1 MTGDPLA
8 IPDFLRVFNIRKDV
22 LDEVIEVVSNAGNE
36 ELAQKLKSISA
47 PPTRLRI
54 KTELPVIKWP
64 SAIDW
69 AGGTAPMLAPDDI
82 AYLNVDADNRT
93 ITIELTDPQAK
104 KIRLTRKLK
113 EDTVIRICQLIDD
126 GHNTFAR
133 LKKASGVDDRVLKS
147 AIRHGLVHDVGDL
160 RLTKISAKVYGSRK
174 R

>member
-22 LDEVIEVVSNAGNE
+22 LDEAIKVVGKTGDE
-36 ELAQKLKSISA
+36 ELTQKLRDILTPSRFRE
-47 PPTRLRI
+47 T
-54 KTELPVIKWP
+54 KTEPQ
-64 SAIDW
+64 
-69 AGGTAPMLAPDDI
+69 GDDN
-82 AYLNVDADNRT
+82 YTSPTN
-93 ITIELTDPQAK
+93 K

-113 EDTVIRICQLIDD
+113 EDTTIRICQLIDD

-147 AIRHGLVHDVGDL
+147 AIRHGLAHDIGNL
-160 RLTKISAKVYGSRK
+160 RLTKISAKVYGIRK

>member
-1 MTGDPLA
+1 MTEDPLA

-22 LDEVIEVVSNAGNE
+22 LDEAIEVVSNAGNE
-36 ELAQKLKSISA
+36 ELTQKLKSISA

-54 KTELPVIKWP
+54 KTKLP
-64 SAIDW
+64 
-69 AGGTAPMLAPDDI
+69 LFAPDDI

-93 ITIELTDPQAK
+93 ITIELPDPQAK

-113 EDTVIRICQLIDD
+113 EDTIIRICQLIDD

-147 AIRHGLVHDVGDL
+147 AIRHGLAHDVGNL
-160 RLTKISAKVYGSRK
+160 RLTKITAKVYGIHK

>member
-1 MTGDPLA
+1 MTEDSLA
-8 IPDFLRVFNIRKDV
+8 IPDFLRVFNIRKNI
-22 LDEVIEVVSNAGNE
+22 LDEAIEVVSNAGNE
-36 ELAQKLKSISA
+36 ELAQKLKNISG
-47 PPTRLRI
+47 PPTRFRI
-54 KTELPVIKWP
+54 KTKLP
-64 SAIDW
+64 
-69 AGGTAPMLAPDDI
+69 LFAPDDI
-82 AYLNVDADNRT
+82 SYLNVDADNRT

-147 AIRHGLVHDVGDL
+147 AIRHGLAHDVGNL
-160 RLTKISAKVYGSRK
+160 RLTKITAKVYGIHK

>member
-1 MTGDPLA
+1 MTEDPLA

-22 LDEVIEVVSNAGNE
+22 LDEAIEVVSNAGNE
-36 ELAQKLKSISA
+36 ELAQKLRNISTPPRFMSIGIIVNDA
-47 PPTRLRI
+47 
-54 KTELPVIKWP
+54 V
-64 SAIDW
+64 
-69 AGGTAPMLAPDDI
+69 DDI
-82 AYLNVDADNRT
+82 PTN
-93 ITIELTDPQAK
+93 K

>member
-69 AGGTAPMLAPDDI
+69 AGGEYDGEWSGI
-82 AYLNVDADNRT
+82 GVDADNRT

-133 LKKASGVDDRVLKS
+133 LKKASGADDRVLKS
-147 AIRHGLVHDVGDL
+147 AIRYGLAHDVGDL
-160 RLTKISAKVYGSRK
+160 RLTKISAKVYGIRK

>member
-1 MTGDPLA
+1 MTEDSLA
-8 IPDFLRVFNIRKDV
+8 IPDFLRVFNIRKNI
-22 LDEVIEVVSNAGNE
+22 LDEAIEVVSNAGNE
-36 ELAQKLKSISA
+36 ELAQKLKNISG
-47 PPTRLRI
+47 PPTRFRI
-54 KTELPVIKWP
+54 KTKLP
-64 SAIDW
+64 
-69 AGGTAPMLAPDDI
+69 LFAPDDI

-93 ITIELTDPQAK
+93 ITIELPDPQAK

-147 AIRHGLVHDVGDL
+147 AIRYGLAHDVGDL
-160 RLTKISAKVYGSRK
+160 RLTKISAKVYGICR

>member
-1 MTGDPLA
+1 MTEDSLA
-8 IPDFLRVFNIRKDV
+8 IPDFLRVFNIRKNI
-22 LDEVIEVVSNAGNE
+22 LDEAIEVVSNAGNE
-36 ELAQKLKSISA
+36 ELAQKLKNISG
-47 PPTRLRI
+47 PPTRFRI
-54 KTELPVIKWP
+54 KTKLP
-64 SAIDW
+64 
-69 AGGTAPMLAPDDI
+69 LFAPDDI
-82 AYLNVDADNRT
+82 SYLNVDADNRT

-113 EDTVIRICQLIDD
+113 EDTIIRICQLIDD